1 MGISQISTFWASK
14 NQQLVIEELLVQ
26 IVYVFLQF
34 DGLKMKVEKKAEC
47 LDKPKKEYNNHK
59 AWLLTCGQSYRAG
72 SESMLI
78 SHWF

>member
-1 MGISQISTFWASK
+1 MGISQKSTFWAQK

-47 LDKPKKEYNNHK
+47 LDKPKNIITIKLGFLPV
-59 AWLLTCGQSYRAG
+59 ARVTGQ
-72 SESMLI
+72 EVKVC
-78 SHWF
+78 